1 MSRIGS
7 TATRPP
13 NVRCSGV
20 PATATV
26 SRSELSS
33 DVSATTITRV
43 IDGVAGGAASVGKDV
58 AVATAA
64 TNKAMALRIA
74 LILQKWGAQ
83 TLRF

>member
-13 NVRCSGV
+13 SVRCKGV

-26 SRSELSS
+26 NRSELSS

-43 IDGVAGGAASVGKDV
+43 IDGVAGGAAYVAKDV
-58 AVATAA
+58 AVAAAA
-64 TNKAMALRIA
+64 TNNVMELRIA
-74 LILQKWGAQ
+74 LVLQKWAL
-83 TLRF
+83 TL